1 MKAADMTL
9 HKHELQRYTAENQYE
24 IVVTTDMILLV
35 FIETRYNTG
44 TNRLMRLSSTSE
56 ITGSS

>member
-24 IVVTTDMILLV
+24 IVVTTDMTLLV
-35 FIETRYNTG
+35 LETRYNTG
-44 TNRLMRLSSTSE
+44 TNRLM
-56 ITGSS
+56 